1 MWVFH
6 PPSGSDI
13 LHPMRR
19 TWTLLVV
26 GLVLGATSIASA
38 QLRSVKTR
46 WAERSLTMPNQT
58 LRLDLAPPDHALLD
72 SGVLGEGYGF
82 RFSGWDDDGDGDPD
96 DVVVISGVGLAYGV
110 SSSVEL
116 GAKVLPVRF
125 HPDPDYL
132 DLEVYGRWAFVRTR
146 AADLGLQLTLQLPTD
161 RPRMGGFG
169 VGMPVRIRMGEVGRL
184 DLGIEL
190 ETLFWDI
197 DGDDELEVDFNL
209 DLPVALA
216 FSITERFYVGGSFG
230 LLFVDFDSVAL
241 RGGGHVGYT
250 VGRRSP
256 LVDFTGAFRFYGGD
270 RYHYGHARD
279 RAWRDVGLRRWEII
293 GGLRVHF
300 RL

>member
-1 MWVFH
+1 
-6 PPSGSDI
+6 
-13 LHPMRR
+13 MRR
-19 TWTLLVV
+19 TWSLLIV
-26 GLVLGATSIASA
+26 GLVLGTAASASA

-46 WAERSLTMPNQT
+46 WVQRSLTMPNQT
-58 LRLDLAPPDHALLD
+58 LRIDLAPPDHALLD

-82 RFSGWDDDGDGDPD
+82 RFSGWDDDRDGDPD
-96 DVVVISGVGLAYGV
+96 DVVVLSGVGLAIAL
-110 SSSVEL
+110 SSAVEL
-116 GAKVLPVRF
+116 GAKVLPVRLT
-125 HPDPDYL
+125 PDPDYL
-132 DLEVYGRWAFVRTR
+132 DLEAYLRYAFVRTR
-146 AADLGLQLTLQLPTD
+146 SADVGLQFTLQLPTD

-197 DGDDELEVDFNL
+197 DGDDEVEVDFNL
-209 DLPVALA
+209 DLPVALS
-216 FSITERFYVGGSFG
+216 FNVTERFYLGGSFG
-230 LLFVDFDSVAL
+230 LLFVDFDRVAL

-270 RYHYGHARD
+270 RYHYGYARD
-279 RAWRDVGLRRWEII
+279 RAWRSGGFRRWELI
-293 GGLRVHF
+293 GGLRIHF

>member
-1 MWVFH
+1 
-6 PPSGSDI
+6 
-13 LHPMRR
+13 MRR
-19 TWTLLVV
+19 TWSLLVV
-26 GLVLGATSIASA
+26 GLITLAATTASA
-38 QLRSVKTR
+38 QVRSVNAR
-46 WAERSLTMPNQT
+46 WAERSLTMPRQV
-58 LRLDLAPPDHALLD
+58 LRLDLAPPDHAMLD

-96 DVVVISGVGLAYGV
+96 DVVILSGVGLAYGITSV
-110 SSSVEL
+110 VEL

-125 HPDPDYL
+125 TPDPDYL
-132 DLEVYGRWAFVRTR
+132 DLEAYLRWAFVRTR
-146 AADLGLQLTLQLPTD
+146 TADMGLQFTLQLPTD

-169 VGMPVRIRMGEVGRL
+169 VGMPIRIRMGEVGRL

-209 DLPVALA
+209 DLPVALS

-230 LLFVDFDSVAL
+230 LLFADFDRVAL

-250 VGRRSP
+250 VGRRTP

-270 RYHYGHARD
+270 RYHYGYARD
-279 RAWRDVGLRRWEII
+279 RGWRATDRRHWEVI
-293 GGLRVHF
+293 GGMRVHF

>member
-1 MWVFH
+1 MN
-6 PPSGSDI
+6 
-13 LHPMRR
+13 R
-19 TWTLLVV
+19 TCRLLVV
-26 GLVLGATSIASA
+26 GLVLGATSAASA

-46 WAERSLTMPNQT
+46 WAERGLTMPNQT

-82 RFSGWDDDGDGDPD
+82 RFSGWDADRDGDAD
-96 DVVVISGVGLAYGV
+96 DVVVLSGVGLAVGLT
-110 SSSVEL
+110 SAIEL
-116 GAKVLPVRF
+116 GAKVLPVRLA
-125 HPDPDYL
+125 PDADYL
-132 DLEVYGRWAFVRTR
+132 DLEAYLRWAFVRTR
-146 AADLGLQLTLQLPTD
+146 AADIGLQFNLQLPTD

-169 VGMPVRIRMGEVGRL
+169 VGMPVRVRMGEVGRL
-184 DLGIEL
+184 DFGLEL

-197 DGDDELEVDFNL
+197 DADGEVEVDFNL
-209 DLPVALA
+209 DVPVALS
-216 FSITERFYVGGSFG
+216 FSITERFYLGGSFG
-230 LLFVDFDSVAL
+230 LLFTDFDRVAL

-279 RAWRDVGLRRWEII
+279 RVWRAGGARRWEII